1 MKLNRRDI
9 WGFLAQVIQNSIA
22 LLMIPFILP
31 VFTEDQIFFWYVLMN
46 MLAFSNL
53 LDFGITPTF
62 SRNISYSIGG
72 ASEILE
78 ENHEVFEE
86 KRSSNFQLISEI
98 IEVSKIYFLY
108 AGILFFFVIAA
119 PILGYSISIN
129 NFGQSYEY
137 IVSWALFCLGIFINV
152 YFRYYDSIIQGRNN
166 FDDFYFIRV
175 VQNVIFLSLTVFFLL
190 FKVSLYSL
198 GLAFFISI
206 IFNRVLAY
214 RYANKEKFFEIITSY
229 KPSSNKVIIFKKLW
243 NNSWK
248 LGIAAIGGFMI
259 IRGSFFISGAF
270 LGPDTSSSY
279 FLSIQVLSIIQAF
292 SLVYVT
298 VRLPYISKLN
308 LNHNNKSKVNEVIR
322 DTFVISTILFVVM
335 SIAAMQIFPLF
346 LEHIDSN
353 ISVIQSDYMM
363 MLVFVFLLE
372 TIHTNAAMILT
383 TKNIV
388 PFYKAAIFSGV
399 AIIIVGFFA
408 VNYVYKDLLSL
419 VMAQLIIQLAY
430 NNWKWPLEVK
440 KQFFDAR

>member
-9 WGFLAQVIQNSIA
+9 WGFLAQVIQNSVA
-22 LLMIPFILP
+22 LLMIPFIFP

-62 SRNISYSIGG
+62 SRNISYSMGG
-72 ASEILE
+72 ATEILE
-78 ENHEVFEE
+78 ENHEIFEE

-129 NFGQSYEY
+129 NFGQSNEY
-137 IVSWALFCLGIFINV
+137 IVSWALFSLGIFINV
-152 YFRYYDSIIQGRNN
+152 YYRYYDSIIQGRNN

-175 VQNVIFLSLTVFFLL
+175 IQNVIFLSLTVFFLL
-190 FKVSLYSL
+190 FKVSLYAL
-198 GLAFFISI
+198 GLAFIISI

-214 RYANKEKFFEIITSY
+214 RFANKEKFIEKIASY
-229 KPSSNKVIIFKKLW
+229 KPSSNKATIFKKLW

-259 IRGSFFISGAF
+259 IRGSFFIAGAF
-270 LGPDTSSSY
+270 LGPTTSSSY

-308 LNHNNKSKVNEVIR
+308 LNKNNNSKVNEVIR
-322 DTFVISTILFVVM
+322 DTFVISTTLFVVM
-335 SIAAMQIFPLF
+335 SIAVMLIFPLF
-346 LEHIDSN
+346 LDSIGSN
-353 ISVIQSDYMM
+353 ISIIQSDYMM
-363 MLVFVFLLE
+363 ILVFVFLLE
-372 TIHTNAAMILT
+372 TIHTNSAMILT
-383 TKNIV
+383 TKNVV
-388 PFYKAAIFSGV
+388 PFYKAAIFSGI
-399 AIIIVGFFA
+399 AIITVGFFA
-408 VNYVYKDLLSL
+408 VNYIHEDLLSL
-419 VMAQLIIQLAY
+419 IMVQLIIQLAY

-440 KQFFDAR
+440 RQFFDAR